1 MVNFDVLENIYG
13 NNTDHRED
21 SLKKMAAFIV
31 VQICLHIS
39 KNRTP
44 QKQVLSKA
52 KLKICSSYVL
62 KAACITIIDLHPA
75 KARLFYLQCSLGA
88 TKSHKSRDQ

>member
-31 VQICLHIS
+31 VLISLHIS
-39 KNRTP
+39 KNKTP
-44 QKQVLSKA
+44 QGQVLSKA
-52 KLKICSSYVL
+52 KLKICSSNIF
-62 KAACITIIDLHPA
+62 KAAYTTIIDLHPA
-75 KARLFYLQCSLGA
+75 KARLFFMNSVP
-88 TKSHKSRDQ
+88 

>member
-31 VQICLHIS
+31 VLISLHIS
-39 KNRTP
+39 KNKTP
-44 QKQVLSKA
+44 LEQVLSKA
-52 KLKICSSYVL
+52 KLKICSSNIF
-62 KAACITIIDLHPA
+62 KAAYTTIIDLHPA
-75 KARLFYLQCSLGA
+75 KARLFFMNSVP
-88 TKSHKSRDQ
+88 

>member
-31 VQICLHIS
+31 VLISLHIS
-39 KNRTP
+39 KNKTP
-44 QKQVLSKA
+44 LGQVLSKA
-52 KLKICSSYVL
+52 KLKICSSNIF
-62 KAACITIIDLHPA
+62 KAAYTTIIDLHPA
-75 KARLFYLQCSLGA
+75 KARLFFMNSVP
-88 TKSHKSRDQ
+88 

>member
-39 KNRTP
+39 KIE
-44 QKQVLSKA
+44 L
-52 KLKICSSYVL
+52 
-62 KAACITIIDLHPA
+62 
-75 KARLFYLQCSLGA
+75 
-88 TKSHKSRDQ
+88 HKSKFYPKQS